1 MFFWYSLT
9 FSMIQQMLAIW
20 TLVPLPFLFFFFNFY
35 FYFILLYNTVL
46 VLPYIDMNPPR
57 VYMCS
62 QTWAPLPPPS
72 PLTSLWVIWHRWLAF
87 NFYQPGCSRSVS
99 VGQHHTLYGQ
109 WAKKG
114 LTFSKNCCGK
124 RRKRDKSC
132 MWLKISSIYYLALH
146 QKSVLASA
154 LGSEWCI
161 GTNQE
166 LMRKVEPQTLD
177 SQNRNLRF
185 NKIPR
190 WFRHTL
196 KLKRHK
202 GKC

>member
-1 MFFWYSLT
+1 MKHVKISFTYFFLLKKTWL
-9 FSMIQQMLAIW
+9 LE
-20 TLVPLPFLFFFFNFY
+20 TLK
-35 FYFILLYNTVL
+35 
-46 VLPYIDMNPPR
+46 
-57 VYMCS
+57 
-62 QTWAPLPPPS
+62 
-72 PLTSLWVIWHRWLAF
+72 WHRWLAF

-99 VGQHHTLYGQ
+99 VGQHHTFYSK

-114 LTFSKNCCGK
+114 LTFSKNFCGK

-166 LMRKVEPQTLD
+166 LVRKAEPQTLTLD
-177 SQNRNLRF
+177 SQNQNLHF

-190 WFRHTL
+190 WFRCTL
-196 KLKRHK
+196 KLERHK